1 MFSKNIRVILLGSTF
16 YSYDNR
22 GNITSKKEYA
32 YTTGPLGTVTKTI
45 NYAYGDATWKDL
57 LTSYNGQSITYDTIG
72 NPLSYRGMTLTWAN
86 GRQLSTLTK
95 SGSTY
100 SYNYDIDGNRTK
112 KVANGVTTEYYL
124 NEGTIVAEKAGS
136 NVIRCLFDENG
147 ESVRI

>member
-1 MFSKNIRVILLGSTF
+1 
-16 YSYDNR
+16 
-22 GNITSKKEYA
+22 
-32 YTTGPLGTVTKTI
+32 
-45 NYAYGDATWKDL
+45 
-57 LTSYNGQSITYDTIG
+57 
-72 NPLSYRGMTLTWAN
+72 MTLTWAN

-136 NVIRCLFDENG
+136 NVIRYLLD
-147 ESVRI
+147 